1 MPDLRPD
8 DLRAYIRDVPDFPSA
23 GILFRDVTPL
33 LGHPRALTAA
43 IDALAAP
50 WHDAPESVTKVAAI
64 ESRGF
69 LFGVGVAERL
79 GVGFVPV
86 RKPGKLPWETL
97 REEYALEYGTDAV
110 EVHADS
116 VGPHDRVLVIDDVLA
131 TGGTAAAAGALL
143 ARAGAIVCGFGFL
156 VELSVLDGRRRLAGG
171 AARPAAVAPS
181 GTATGAATGAAPAPR
196 VGRIESVL
204 RY

>member
-1 MPDLRPD
+1 MRAD
-8 DLRAYIRDVPDFPSA
+8 DLRAYVRDVPDFPSP

-33 LGHPRALTAA
+33 LGQPQALTAA

-50 WHDAPESVTKVAAI
+50 WFDAPEAVTKVAAI

-86 RKPGKLPWETL
+86 RKPGKLPWERL

-110 EVHADS
+110 EVHTDS
-116 VGPHDRVLVIDDVLA
+116 VAAHDRVLVIDDVLA

-143 ARAGAIVCGFGFL
+143 RRAGAVVCGYGFL
-156 VELSVLDGRRRLAGG
+156 VELPVLAGRSRLVRPG
-171 AARPAAVAPS
+171 ALPPDAV
-181 GTATGAATGAAPAPR
+181 R
-196 VGRIESVL
+196 VETVL

>member
-1 MPDLRPD
+1 MTTMRAD
-8 DLRAYIRDVPDFPSA
+8 DLRAYVRDVPDFPSP

-33 LGHPRALTAA
+33 LGQPRALTAA

-50 WHDAPESVTKVAAI
+50 WFDAPEGVTKVAAI

-86 RKPGKLPWETL
+86 RKPGKLPWERL

-110 EVHADS
+110 EVHTDS
-116 VGPHDRVLVIDDVLA
+116 VAAHDRVLVIDDVLA

-143 ARAGAIVCGFGFL
+143 RRAGAAVCGFGFL
-156 VELSVLDGRRRLAGG
+156 VELPVLAGRSRLVG
-171 AARPAAVAPS
+171 PHAAHSDPAHSDPARPD
-181 GTATGAATGAAPAPR
+181 PAPGRAVR
-196 VGRIESVL
+196 VEAVL